1 MPSLDFL
8 LTALVVVL
16 IPGTGVVYTL
26 SVALFL
32 GFRAGVWA
40 ALGCTLGI
48 LPHLLASILGLTT
61 VMHLSAEAFHL
72 LKYAGAAYLLYLAW
86 KLWRDTGAPGI
97 HQAARE
103 TRAADIVVK
112 AVLLNLLNPKLTLFF
127 LAFLPQFILVHA
139 TSPLTDLLTLSGIFM
154 TLTFAVFV
162 LYGLLASGL
171 RGRALGSP
179 CFLAAMRQGFA
190 GVFAVLGIRLALAER

>member
-48 LPHLLASILGLTT
+48 LPHLLASILGCSSTPAPPT
-61 VMHLSAEAFHL
+61 CSIWP
-72 LKYAGAAYLLYLAW
+72 GAC
-86 KLWRDTGAPGI
+86 G
-97 HQAARE
+97 
-103 TRAADIVVK
+103 
-112 AVLLNLLNPKLTLFF
+112 
-127 LAFLPQFILVHA
+127 
-139 TSPLTDLLTLSGIFM
+139 
-154 TLTFAVFV
+154 
-162 LYGLLASGL
+162 
-171 RGRALGSP
+171 GRVAN
-179 CFLAAMRQGFA
+179 
-190 GVFAVLGIRLALAER
+190 